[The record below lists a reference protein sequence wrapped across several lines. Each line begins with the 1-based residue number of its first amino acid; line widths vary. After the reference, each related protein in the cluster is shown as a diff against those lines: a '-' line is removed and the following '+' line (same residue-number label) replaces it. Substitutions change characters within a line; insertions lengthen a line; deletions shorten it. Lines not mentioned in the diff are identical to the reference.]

1 MNGGV
6 RERRE
11 ARRCRVENTYIRHS
25 VAGRSKSS
33 DCPKV
38 ADQASVQKLAAG
50 DIVLATFQSTP
61 AIRITNTRLD
71 ADENITRAPRRKI
84 IKILLSNETLT

>member
-1 MNGGV
+1 MC
-6 RERRE
+6 EERE

-33 DCPKV
+33 DCPRV

-61 AIRITNTRLD
+61 TIRTTNTHHND
-71 ADENITRAPRRKI
+71 VNENDTCAAAKNRKLSLL
-84 IKILLSNETLT
+84 IKL